1 MSVQIQQPHRAGIL
15 ITLVLAG
22 LAMIGPF
29 AIDTVF
35 PAFGV
40 IGGEFAVDAPAMQQV
55 TSAYM
60 VAFAVMSIFH
70 GPLSDA
76 VGRKPVMIAGLTG
89 FAAANVLAALAPN
102 LGWLLVAR
110 LLQGAFAGAATIVS
124 RVVIRDLFGG
134 AQAQKLMSQVM
145 MIFSIAPAIAPIVGG
160 WLLTVG
166 QWPLIFWAVA
176 GYGLLLIAAVAIL
189 LPETHLPE
197 ERQSLHVGNILRAL
211 IEVGTRPAMIRLAL
225 TMSMCFAGYFIYIVG
240 APIIVMDL
248 LGQGEQDFWK
258 LFLPLIAGTMTG
270 SFLSGRLADRV
281 SRGVLVGTAIPLAV
295 AAGALNV
302 IIVAIAPSLPWAAIA
317 PVLLAC
323 AIGTAFPV
331 LNLEILDLFP
341 DHRGAAASMGTF
353 ASLIFNA
360 ALAGVVVPIVAT
372 SLLGV
377 ALTGLTFST
386 LSALGWWW
394 HRRSLSAR
402 AAPAGA

>member
-1 MSVQIQQPHRAGIL
+1 
-15 ITLVLAG
+15 
-22 LAMIGPF
+22 MIGPF

-35 PAFGV
+35 PAFGI
-40 IGGEFAVDAPAMQQV
+40 IGGDFDVDATAMQQV

-76 VGRKPVMIAGLTG
+76 VGRKPVMMAGLTG
-89 FAAANVLAALAPN
+89 FAAANVLAALAPS

-110 LLQGAFAGAATIVS
+110 FLQGSFAGAATIVS
-124 RVVIRDLFGG
+124 RVVIRDLFAG

-176 GYGLLLIAAVAIL
+176 GYGLLLIVAVAFL
-189 LPETHLPE
+189 LPETQLPE
-197 ERQSLHVGNILRAL
+197 NRQPLHPSSILRAL

-225 TMSMCFAGYFIYIVG
+225 TMSMGFAGYFIYIVG

-258 LFLPLIAGTMTG
+258 LFVPLIGGTMVG

-281 SRGVLVGTAIPLAV
+281 SRRALVGTAIPLAV

-302 IIVAIAPSLPWAAIA
+302 IIVAITPTLPWAVIA

-394 HRRSLSAR
+394 HQRSLPAL

>member
-1 MSVQIQQPHRAGIL
+1 ML

-35 PAFGV
+35 PAFGI
-40 IGGEFAVDAPAMQQV
+40 IGGEFDVDATAMQQV

-70 GPLSDA
+70 GPLADA
-76 VGRKPVMIAGLTG
+76 VGRKPVMIAGLAG
-89 FAAANVLAALAPN
+89 FAAANVLAALAPH

-110 LLQGAFAGAATIVS
+110 LLQGMFAGAATIVS
-124 RVVIRDLFGG
+124 RVVIRDLFAG
-134 AQAQKLMSQVM
+134 AQAQNLMSQVM

-166 QWPLIFWAVA
+166 QWSLIFWAVA
-176 GYGLLLIAAVAIL
+176 GYGVLLIVAVAIL

-197 ERQSLHVGNILRAL
+197 NRQSLHLGSILRAL

-281 SRGVLVGTAIPLAV
+281 SRRVLVGTAIPLAV
-295 AAGALNV
+295 AAGAGNV
-302 IIVAIAPSLPWAAIA
+302 IIVAIAPSLPWAVIA

-360 ALAGVVVPIVAT
+360 ALAGVVVPIVAR

-377 ALTGLTFST
+377 ALTGLTFSM

-394 HRRSLSAR
+394 HQRSLSAR

>member
-1 MSVQIQQPHRAGIL
+1 
-15 ITLVLAG
+15 
-22 LAMIGPF
+22 MIGPF

-35 PAFGV
+35 PAFGI
-40 IGGEFAVDAPAMQQV
+40 IGGDFDVDATAMQQV

-76 VGRKPVMIAGLTG
+76 VGRKPVMMAGLTG
-89 FAAANVLAALAPN
+89 FAAANVLAALAPS

-110 LLQGAFAGAATIVS
+110 FLQGSFAGAATIVS
-124 RVVIRDLFGG
+124 RVVIRDLFAG

-176 GYGLLLIAAVAIL
+176 GYGLLLIVAVAIL
-189 LPETHLPE
+189 LPETQRPE
-197 ERQSLHVGNILRAL
+197 NRQPLHPSSILRAL

-225 TMSMCFAGYFIYIVG
+225 TMSMGFAGYFIYIVG

-258 LFLPLIAGTMTG
+258 LFVPLIGGTMAG

-281 SRGVLVGTAIPLAV
+281 SRRALVGTAIPLAV

-302 IIVAIAPSLPWAAIA
+302 IIVAITPTLPWAVIA

-341 DHRGAAASMGTF
+341 DHRGSAASMGTF

-394 HRRSLSAR
+394 HQRSLPAL

>member
-240 APIIVMDL
+240 APIIIMDL

-258 LFLPLIAGTMTG
+258 LFVPLLGGTMVG

-281 SRGVLVGTAIPLAV
+281 SRRALVGTAIPLAV
-295 AAGALNV
+295 AANV
-302 IIVAIAPSLPWAAIA
+302 IIVAIALSLLGGDRPA
-317 PVLLAC
+317 LLRLRNP
-323 AIGTAFPV
+323 FPV
-331 LNLEILDLFP
+331 LNLEATCFRSPRGCLDLP
-341 DHRGAAASMGTF
+341 HLQRCLRAWSC
-353 ASLIFNA
+353 
-360 ALAGVVVPIVAT
+360 
-372 SLLGV
+372 
-377 ALTGLTFST
+377 
-386 LSALGWWW
+386 
-394 HRRSLSAR
+394 RSR
-402 AAPAGA
+402 ACWEWP